1 MNLDIAQ
8 RNVVWTSVLNGFAG
22 PLMFVPLTTTAM
34 GTLGRE
40 QMGQGTGIF
49 NLMRN
54 IGASVGIATV
64 TTLLTRGTQAH
75 QARLVGHLTPYDPE
89 YQRWLEDARA
99 RLAPQ
104 VGSAAAGPPRSGS
117 CTGRW
122 CGRRPCCPSWI
133 RSGCWRSWRCRAS
146 RSSCCSGAFARGPL
160 PPSST
165 ERPAPGP
172 AYRAASLRFDDA
184 PLFSR
189 VCPWARMGAPCSSFS
204 RSCRAHAHP
213 EGGHDEAKRVAHDAI
228 RRAGCRRRGG
238 PDGHGRRR
246 RRRPRRPSPS
256 TRPIEADD
264 LKKYAARFNEDHP
277 DIEIKWVRDSTGVV
291 TAKLLA
297 EKANPQ
303 ADVIWG
309 LAATSLL
316 VLKPEGM
323 LLPYTPKGVEKLDPQ
338 FRDKE
343 NPPAWVGMDAW
354 VAAICFNTAEA
365 AKKNLPKPTSWKDL
379 TKPVY
384 KGQVVMPNP
393 ASSGTGFLDVSSWLQ
408 LFGEAEGWKYMDAL
422 HQNIGVYTHSGSKP
436 CTMAGQGEYPIGVA
450 FEFRAA
456 RVKKQG
462 APIDI
467 VFPEEKSGWDME
479 ATAIV
484 KGTKNLEAAKT
495 LVDWSVSEKAMKL
508 YNEGYAVT
516 AIPSIAQPV
525 EHLPA
530 NMLQHMAKNDFQWA
544 ATNRA
549 RILAEWEKRY
559 GAKSEPKK

>member
-1 MNLDIAQ
+1 MK
-8 RNVVWTSVLNGFAG
+8 RSGWPTMRSVVLAVVVAAG
-22 PLMFVPLTTTAM
+22 L
-34 GTLGRE
+34 
-40 QMGQGTGIF
+40 
-49 NLMRN
+49 
-54 IGASVGIATV
+54 IGMSAAGALAK
-64 TTLLTRGTQAH
+64 TTLTVYTA
-75 QARLVGHLTPYDPE
+75 
-89 YQRWLEDARA
+89 
-99 RLAPQ
+99 
-104 VGSAAAGPPRSGS
+104 
-117 CTGRW
+117 
-122 CGRRPCCPSWI
+122 
-133 RSGCWRSWRCRAS
+133 
-146 RSSCCSGAFARGPL
+146 
-160 PPSST
+160 
-165 ERPAPGP
+165 
-172 AYRAASLRFDDA
+172 
-184 PLFSR
+184 
-189 VCPWARMGAPCSSFS
+189 
-204 RSCRAHAHP
+204 
-213 EGGHDEAKRVAHDAI
+213 
-228 RRAGCRRRGG
+228 
-238 PDGHGRRR
+238 
-246 RRRPRRPSPS
+246 
-256 TRPIEADD
+256 IEADD

-323 LLPYTPKGVEKLDPQ
+323 LLAYSPKGVEKLDAN

-343 NPPAWVGMDAW
+343 TPPAWVGMDAW
-354 VAAICFNTAEA
+354 VAAICFNTVEA
-365 AKKNLPKPTSWKDL
+365 AKKGLPKPTSWKDL

-384 KGQVVMPNP
+384 KGQIVMPNP

-408 LFGEAEGWKYMDAL
+408 IMGETEGWKYMDAL

-456 RVKKQG
+456 RVKTQG
-462 APIDI
+462 APIEI

-484 KGTKNLEAAKT
+484 TGTKNLEAAKT

-516 AIPSIAQPV
+516 AIASIAKPV

-530 NMLQHMAKNDFQWA
+530 NMTQHMAKNDFQWA

>member
-1 MNLDIAQ
+1 MRRSGLSRVWSVTLAI
-8 RNVVWTSVLNGFAG
+8 VVGAALVGLGAG
-22 PLMFVPLTTTAM
+22 
-34 GTLGRE
+34 
-40 QMGQGTGIF
+40 
-49 NLMRN
+49 
-54 IGASVGIATV
+54 GAAAK
-64 TTLLTRGTQAH
+64 TTLTVYTA
-75 QARLVGHLTPYDPE
+75 
-89 YQRWLEDARA
+89 
-99 RLAPQ
+99 
-104 VGSAAAGPPRSGS
+104 
-117 CTGRW
+117 
-122 CGRRPCCPSWI
+122 
-133 RSGCWRSWRCRAS
+133 
-146 RSSCCSGAFARGPL
+146 
-160 PPSST
+160 
-165 ERPAPGP
+165 
-172 AYRAASLRFDDA
+172 
-184 PLFSR
+184 
-189 VCPWARMGAPCSSFS
+189 
-204 RSCRAHAHP
+204 
-213 EGGHDEAKRVAHDAI
+213 
-228 RRAGCRRRGG
+228 
-238 PDGHGRRR
+238 
-246 RRRPRRPSPS
+246 
-256 TRPIEADD
+256 IEADD

-323 LLPYTPKGVEKLDPQ
+323 LLPYTPKGIEKLDAQ

-343 NPPAWVGMDAW
+343 NPPAWVGNGRLGGRDLLQHDRGREEEPAQADLVEGPDQAGLQGSGRDAESRLLGHGLPRR
-354 VAAICFNTAEA
+354 VELAPDLRRGRGLEVHGRPSPEHRRLHALGLEA
-365 AKKNLPKPTSWKDL
+365 
-379 TKPVY
+379 VH
-384 KGQVVMPNP
+384 
-393 ASSGTGFLDVSSWLQ
+393 
-408 LFGEAEGWKYMDAL
+408 E
-422 HQNIGVYTHSGSKP
+422 
-436 CTMAGQGEYPIGVA
+436 AGQGEYAVGVS

-484 KGTKNLEAAKT
+484 KGTKNLEAAKA

-516 AIPSIAQPV
+516 AIPRIAQPV